1 MKNRYIL
8 MLSVLLMTAIS
19 AMAQHARFVSEGVIE
34 FEKKINMYAKVK
46 KSIDKENEA
55 YMSKY
60 YDQFVKSQ
68 PQFLTVKSNL
78 LFANDKTLYTPIPIT
93 VTTQNSMYGDPNNNQ
108 PNIVFTD
115 FSTRSSSVQ
124 KKVFEETFLIKDSI
138 RPITWKLTGE
148 TREIAGYQCRRANG
162 LMLDSIYVVAF
173 YTDEIT
179 VSGGPESF
187 SGLPGMILGV
197 ALPYENVTW
206 FATLVSDK
214 IVDKTQLKAPVKGKQ
229 INNKDLTARLNDLVK
244 RWGDSAKRILNDY
257 II

>member
-1 MKNRYIL
+1 MMNRLIL
-8 MLSVLLMTAIS
+8 ILALFLAPCASG
-19 AMAQHARFVSEGVIE
+19 MAQHARFVGEGVIE
-34 FEKKINMYAKVK
+34 FEKKINMHAKVK
-46 KSIDKENEA
+46 KSIDKENES

-60 YDQFVKSQ
+60 YEQFVKTQ

-78 LFANDKTLYTPIPIT
+78 IFAVDKSLYTPIPIT
-93 VTTQNSMYGDPNNNQ
+93 VTSQNSVYGNPNANQ
-108 PNIVFTD
+108 PNVVFTD
-115 FSTRSSSVQ
+115 FKTGSSAVQ
-124 KKVFEETFLIKDSI
+124 KQVFEETFLIRDSI

-214 IVDKTQLKAPVKGKQ
+214 IVDKNALKAPVKGKQ
-229 INNKDLTARLNDLVK
+229 MNNKDLMVRLNDLVK

>member
-1 MKNRYIL
+1 MINRYIL

-108 PNIVFTD
+108 PNIYCQEKWIGYK
-115 FSTRSSSVQ
+115 SRSSWPQ
-124 KKVFEETFLIKDSI
+124 
-138 RPITWKLTGE
+138 
-148 TREIAGYQCRRANG
+148 
-162 LMLDSIYVVAF
+162 
-173 YTDEIT
+173 
-179 VSGGPESF
+179 
-187 SGLPGMILGV
+187 
-197 ALPYENVTW
+197 
-206 FATLVSDK
+206 
-214 IVDKTQLKAPVKGKQ
+214 
-229 INNKDLTARLNDLVK
+229 
-244 RWGDSAKRILNDY
+244 
-257 II
+257 

>member
-1 MKNRYIL
+1 MMNKL
-8 MLSVLLMTAIS
+8 VFMLIALLVAGIS
-19 AMAQHARFVSEGVIE
+19 GMAQHARFVGEGVIE
-34 FEKKINMYAKVK
+34 FEKKINMYAKIK

-60 YDQFVKSQ
+60 YDQFVKNQ
-68 PQFLTVKSNL
+68 PQFMTVKSNL
-78 LFANDKTLYTPIPIT
+78 IFAADKSLYTPVPVT

-108 PNIVFTD
+108 PNVVFTD
-115 FSTRSSSVQ
+115 FSTRSSSIQ
-124 KKVFEETFLIKDSI
+124 KRVFEETYLIKDSV

-162 LMLDSIYVVAF
+162 VMLDSIYVVAF

-214 IVDKTQLKAPVKGKQ
+214 SVDKNALKAPVKGKQ
-229 INNKDLTARLNDLVK
+229 MSNKDLKDRLNDLVK
-244 RWGDSAKRILNDY
+244 RWGDSAKRMLNDFL
-257 II
+257 I

>member
-1 MKNRYIL
+1 MMKRCIL
-8 MLSVLLMTAIS
+8 LLLTMLMFTIS
-19 AMAQHARFVSEGVIE
+19 GMAQHARFVGEGVIE

-78 LFANDKTLYTPIPIT
+78 VFANDKTLFTPIPIT
-93 VTTQNSMYGDPNNNQ
+93 VTAQNSMYGDPNNNQ
-108 PNIVFTD
+108 PNVVFTD

-124 KKVFEETFLIKDSI
+124 KKVFEETYLIKDSI

-206 FATLVSDK
+206 FATIVSDK
-214 IVDKTQLKAPVKGKQ
+214 IVDKNLLKAPLKGKQ
-229 INNKDLTARLNDLVK
+229 MNNKDLMVRLNDLVK

>member
-1 MKNRYIL
+1 MMKRYIF
-8 MLSVLLMTAIS
+8 MLIVLLMTTLAG
-19 AMAQHARFVSEGVIE
+19 MAQHARFVSEGVIE

-60 YDQFVKSQ
+60 YDQFVKTQ
-68 PQFLTVKSNL
+68 PQFMTVKSNL
-78 LFANDKTLYTPIPIT
+78 IFAADKSLYTPIPVT
-93 VTTQNSMYGDPNNNQ
+93 VTAQNSMYGDPNNNQ
-108 PNIVFTD
+108 PNVVFTD
-115 FSTRSSSVQ
+115 FSTRSSSIQ
-124 KKVFEETFLIKDSI
+124 KKVFEETYLIKDSI

-214 IVDKTQLKAPVKGKQ
+214 IVDKNVLKAPVKGKQ
-229 INNKDLTARLNDLVK
+229 MNNKDLTVRLNDLVK
-244 RWGDSAKRILNDY
+244 RWGDSAKRILNDF